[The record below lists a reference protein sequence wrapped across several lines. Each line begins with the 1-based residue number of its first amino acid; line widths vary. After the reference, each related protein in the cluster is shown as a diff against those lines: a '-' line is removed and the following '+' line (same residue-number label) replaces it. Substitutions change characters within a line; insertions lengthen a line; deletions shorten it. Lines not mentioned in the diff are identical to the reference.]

1 MDPIKN
7 QLSISLPNELT
18 QLSRL
23 YRSAVDQCAHRCGLT
38 LASAWPLV
46 LIGRNKDIRHG
57 VLAEM
62 VGIEAA
68 SLIRVIDRL
77 VADQLVLRTEDPLD
91 RRAKILCLTEEGRQH
106 AGQIEILLAELR
118 SHVFS
123 DLPIEDLEACNR
135 IFNHIRLSL
144 EQFLSEQAA

>member
-7 QLSISLPNELT
+7 QLSISLPHEIT

-23 YRSAVDQCAHRCGLT
+23 YRSAIDQCAHRCDLSMAST
-38 LASAWPLV
+38 LPLV
-46 LIGRNKDIRHG
+46 LIGRSSTGIRHG

-77 VADQLVLRTEDPLD
+77 VADELVLRTEDPQD
-91 RRAKILCLTEEGRQH
+91 RRAKILCLTEEGTIH
-106 AGQIEILLAELR
+106 ADKVEILLASLREQVFAELA
-118 SHVFS
+118 
-123 DLPIEDLEACNR
+123 IEDLEACGR
-135 IFNHIRLSL
+135 VFSHIRLTL
-144 EQFLSEQAA
+144 EQYLSEHP